1 MTINNYTKIIGFC
14 KYFFGDGKMKRFNT
28 VIAILVLLAVSV
40 GLTEDMKNLPSV
52 AVKNIT
58 GGSVD
63 SKTFSNEGRP
73 FVINFWATWC
83 KPCIQELN
91 AIHEVYEL
99 WQEETG
105 VKIYAVSIDDSRS
118 SRKVAPF
125 INGRGWKYEVILD
138 ENSDLKRAMGV
149 NNPPH
154 TFLFNGRGE
163 LVWQHNGYAP
173 GDEEELLEKIKSLNA
188 EEGK

>member
-1 MTINNYTKIIGFC
+1 
-14 KYFFGDGKMKRFNT
+14 MKRFNT

>member
-1 MTINNYTKIIGFC
+1 
-14 KYFFGDGKMKRFNT
+14 MKRFNT
-28 VIAILVLLAVSV
+28 IVAIMMLMALMA
-40 GLTEDMKNLPSV
+40 GNAQDAKTIPSV
-52 AVKNIT
+52 TVKNI
-58 GGSVD
+58 GGEAVD
-63 SKTFSNEGRP
+63 TKTFSNDGKP

-91 AIHEVYEL
+91 SIHDVYED
-99 WQEETG
+99 WQAQTG

-154 TFLFNGRGE
+154 TFLYNGKGE

-173 GDEEELLEKIKSLNA
+173 GDEEELLQQIKNLTVGG
-188 EEGK
+188 GK